1 MTIKAA
7 PTLDCFFALQYLI
20 NAGACFRFVTHTKI
34 RQMTIKKF
42 IIVKIGKPIVLLTIA
57 IFFLSQTFHLPA
69 SGIIPLWV
77 WGQEFVPSRPNH
89 RSLTSVVPIQ
99 VVLRPFVL
107 VSCLL
112 LFYFQTHTVGSRH
125 LSGQT
130 R

>member
-1 MTIKAA
+1 
-7 PTLDCFFALQYLI
+7 
-20 NAGACFRFVTHTKI
+20 VTHTKI